1 VLAKVTIIADDLTG
15 ALDVAGPF
23 ASRGQ
28 PTFVVVNDE
37 GCPPEQFA
45 GAAVVSIHS
54 ASRHLP
60 AVDAAQRIRD
70 IVARLCTPAG
80 EICIK
85 KIDSTLRGNV
95 AAETLAAMHAL
106 GRANAIIVPAFP
118 AQGRTVAGGMVHVD
132 GVPLPRTGFAR
143 DALSPPPLV
152 PLDQVFRA
160 AAHQAQ
166 VERVGPDGPFELA
179 RPGEDLRVFVVDSA
193 TDADLV
199 RTVQALDGRLG
210 QCLLVGS
217 AGIAAAVASACLAQA
232 AHLERP
238 RAVGQVLVT
247 VGSRAEQSARQV
259 AALAAHPGAQ
269 LFSAP
274 NGEVDGEALL
284 RSSASTLILLATAGA
299 GGEAGDAHE
308 VARLLAGSAVRVLRN
323 RPVEALVATGGDTA
337 VAILEA
343 LGRRALQVVGD
354 LLPGIP
360 YCRLDLDGRHLWL
373 VTKAGG
379 FGNSETLVQVVER
392 LRAAA

>member
-1 VLAKVTIIADDLTG
+1 
-15 ALDVAGPF
+15 
-23 ASRGQ
+23 
-28 PTFVVVNDE
+28 
-37 GCPPEQFA
+37 
-45 GAAVVSIHS
+45 VVSIHS

-60 AVDAAQRIRD
+60 AADAARRIRD

-95 AAETLAAMHAL
+95 ATETLAAMHAL
-106 GRANAIIVPAFP
+106 GRANAIIAPAFP

-152 PLDQVFRA
+152 PLEQVFRA

-166 VERVGPDGPFELA
+166 VEGVGPDGPFELA
-179 RPGEDLRVFVVDSA
+179 RPGEGLRVFVVDSA

-199 RTVQALDGRLG
+199 RTVQALNGRLG
-210 QCLLVGS
+210 HCLLVGS
-217 AGIAAAVASACLAQA
+217 AGIATAVAGACLPQA
-232 AHLERP
+232 DRPERP
-238 RAVGQVLVT
+238 RAVGRVLVT

-259 AALAAHPGAQ
+259 DALAGRPGVQ

-274 NGEVDGEALL
+274 NGEVDGEGLL
-284 RSSASTLILLATAGA
+284 RSSATTLIVLATAGA
-299 GGEAGDAHE
+299 GGKSGDAHE
-308 VARLLAGSAVRVLRN
+308 VARKLAGSAVSVLRT
-323 RPVEALVATGGDTA
+323 RPIDALVATGGDTA

-360 YCRLDLDGRHLWL
+360 YCRVDLDGRRLWL

-379 FGNSETLVQVVER
+379 FGDPETLVEIVER